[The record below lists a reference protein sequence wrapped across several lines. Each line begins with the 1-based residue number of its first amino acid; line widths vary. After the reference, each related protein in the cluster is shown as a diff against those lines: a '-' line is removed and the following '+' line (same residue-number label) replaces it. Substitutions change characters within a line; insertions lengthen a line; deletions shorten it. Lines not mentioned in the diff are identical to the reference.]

1 MDERHSVICLLL
13 GLWLYAK
20 RRSEESRERLRA
32 ARQNT
37 LAKYRRVWETI
48 LQYEAE
54 ERRRRRRRRMWLS
67 LNDTAPTRRSGR
79 ITETLKW
86 WDVVVP
92 GFTNEEWLQNFRMA
106 EETSCARKCVQQ
118 WRDDTPLSA
127 CVCRSR
133 REWLLLCGSLLL
145 ARSTRILESALE
157 SASLLCSGV
166 CWSFVLRQRRCWCQ
180 SKSVFQVKPGSEIL
194 PGTLRTHGGS
204 HTAIDSF
211 RIPITT
217 PHDCL
222 DSL

>member
-1 MDERHSVICLLL
+1 MPNAGPKKVGKGCGRRDRTPWQSIGEFGKPSCNTKPRSGGDEEDAVC
-13 GLWLYAK
+13 G
-20 RRSEESRERLRA
+20 
-32 ARQNT
+32 
-37 LAKYRRVWETI
+37 
-48 LQYEAE
+48 
-54 ERRRRRRRRMWLS
+54 WLS